1 MSEVDAIKSDID
13 IQMIT
18 RKLQLNHK
26 HNDAYADI
34 WSFGLQ
40 VALRISDLLALTVKE
55 VVGANSIKVIEG
67 KTGKTRLITL
77 NEKAKEIVARRAND
91 YPNDVYLFQAKGNR
105 VGKATKAI
113 NRTTVA
119 AAFSQVGTELCLNL
133 GTHSM
138 RKTRGYMMFSKG
150 VPIETISKVLNHSNP
165 SITMRYIGLDAET
178 ISKTYEEFI
187 L

>member
-119 AAFSQVGTELCLNL
+119 ASFSQVGTELCLNL

-150 VPIETISKVLNHSNP
+150 VSIETISKVLAHSNT

>member
-13 IQMIT
+13 IKMVT

-26 HNDAYADI
+26 NDAYVDI

-40 VALRISDLLALTVKE
+40 VALRISDLLALTIKE
-55 VVGANSIKVIEG
+55 VVGANSITVIEG
-67 KTGKTRLITL
+67 KTKKPRVITL
-77 NEKAKEIVARRAND
+77 NEKAKEIVARRANENPD
-91 YPNDVYLFQAKGNR
+91 DVYLFQAKGNR
-105 VGKATKAI
+105 VGKTAKAI

-119 AAFSQVGTELCLNL
+119 GAFSQVGEELCLNL

-138 RKTRGYMMFSKG
+138 RKTRGYMMFNKG
-150 VPIETISKVLNHSNP
+150 VPLETISKVLNHANTSV
-165 SITMRYIGLDAET
+165 TMRYIGLDAET
-178 ISKTYEEFI
+178 ISKTYEEFV

>member
-13 IQMIT
+13 RKMVT

-40 VALRISDLLALTVKE
+40 VALRISDLLALTIKE
-55 VVGANSIKVIEG
+55 VVGANSINVIEG

-105 VGKATKAI
+105 VGNTAKAI

-119 AAFSQVGTELCLNL
+119 ASFSQVGTELGLNL

-138 RKTRGYMMFSKG
+138 RKSRGYAMFSKG
-150 VPIETISKVLNHSNP
+150 VPIETISKVLNHANTSV
-165 SITMRYIGLDAET
+165 TMRYIGLDAET
-178 ISKTYEEFI
+178 ISKTYEEFV

>member
-13 IQMIT
+13 RKMVT

-26 HNDAYADI
+26 NDAYADI

-40 VALRISDLLALTVKE
+40 VALRISDLLALTIKE
-55 VVGANSIKVIEG
+55 VVGANSINVIEG

-91 YPNDVYLFQAKGNR
+91 YPHDVYLFQAKGNR

-119 AAFSQVGTELCLNL
+119 ASFSQVGTELCLNL

-150 VPIETISKVLNHSNP
+150 VSIETISKVLAHSNT

>member
-1 MSEVDAIKSDID
+1 MREVDAIKNDTDIK
-13 IQMIT
+13 MIT

-40 VALRISDLLALTVKE
+40 VALRISDLLALTIKE
-55 VVGANSIKVIEG
+55 VVGANSINVIEG

-77 NEKAKEIVARRAND
+77 NKKAKEIVARRAND

-105 VGKATKAI
+105 VGNTAKAI

-119 AAFSQVGTELCLNL
+119 ASFSQVGTELGLNL

-138 RKTRGYMMFSKG
+138 RKSRGYAMFSKG
-150 VPIETISKVLNHSNP
+150 VPIETISKVLNHANTSV
-165 SITMRYIGLDAET
+165 TMRYIGLDAET
-178 ISKTYEEFI
+178 ISKTYEEFV